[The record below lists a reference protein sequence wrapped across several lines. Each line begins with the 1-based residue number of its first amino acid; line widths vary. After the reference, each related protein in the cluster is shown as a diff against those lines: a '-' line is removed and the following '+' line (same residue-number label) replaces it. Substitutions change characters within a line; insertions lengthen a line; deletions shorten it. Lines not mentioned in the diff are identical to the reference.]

1 MLLSCPRAAGL
12 LGNSGATLSR
22 QIGKIWDASQAEGR
36 KAAEARGNTRMILSP
51 EETDR
56 WATASASIK
65 DEWVAEVDKRGASG
79 KALLQDATA
88 LLAKYRQK

>member
-1 MLLSCPRAAGL
+1 
-12 LGNSGATLSR
+12 
-22 QIGKIWDASQAEGR
+22 
-36 KAAEARGNTRMILSP
+36 MILSP